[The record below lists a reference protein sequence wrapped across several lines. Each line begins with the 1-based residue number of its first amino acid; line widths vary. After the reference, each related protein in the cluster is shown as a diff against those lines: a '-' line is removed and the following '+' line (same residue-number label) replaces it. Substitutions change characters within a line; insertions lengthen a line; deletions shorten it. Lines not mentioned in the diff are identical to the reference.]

1 MIDRARLRALPAAL
15 FQPVDGA
22 GLAVFRILFGLM
34 MSAGLVRFMANGWI
48 ERFYGGPG
56 FFFKYWGFAWV
67 AVPPVPWLYVLFSAL
82 AIAALCIALGVFYR
96 AAAAVFFLG
105 FTYTQL
111 LDVTNYLNHYYLV
124 CLLALLLVLVPLHRT
139 WSLDA
144 RCMPAHARGTVPA
157 WALWLLRLQVGAVY
171 VHAGLAK
178 LNADWLLH
186 AQPLNIW
193 FTARMETP
201 IIGSLLDG
209 LWIAHV
215 ASWGVFL
222 FELSVV
228 PLLLWSRSRPY
239 IYAVIVA
246 FHALTRVFFDIG
258 MFPFIM
264 VVAATVFFAPDWPRT
279 WLRARKRQ
287 APTLAPAPATKPGAP
302 VAPVVPGRWHG
313 LALAAMVAYAGV
325 QVLTPLRHFLYPG
338 DVVWNEEGMRW
349 SWKVMLRE
357 KHGSVTY
364 YVRTPGSDKELQVLP
379 RRYLDSRQER
389 EMAAQ
394 PDLILQLAH
403 HIVQDFRARG
413 HGAVEVRAEALVSL
427 NGRPAQPM
435 IDPEVDLARV
445 TDGLARKTWI
455 LPEPQEPPVQLR
467 ARRLP

>member
-1 MIDRARLRALPAAL
+1 MIDRARLRALPEAL
-15 FQPVDGA
+15 FRPVDGA

-34 MSAGLVRFMANGWI
+34 MCAGLVRFMANGWI
-48 ERFYGGPG
+48 ERFYGGPS

-67 AVPPVPWLYVLFSAL
+67 AVPPVPWLYVLFSGL
-82 AIAALCIALGVFYR
+82 AVAALCMALGVFYR
-96 AAAAVFFLG
+96 AAAVVFFLG

-124 CLLALLLVLVPLHRT
+124 CLLALLLVFAPLHRT

-144 RCMPAHARGTVPA
+144 RCIPAHARGAVPA
-157 WALWLLRLQVGAVY
+157 WALWILRFQVGTVY
-171 VHAGLAK
+171 VYAGLAK
-178 LNADWLLH
+178 LTEDWLLH

-193 FTARMETP
+193 FTARTETP
-201 IIGSLLDG
+201 IIGSLLG
-209 LWIAHV
+209 EPWMAHA

-222 FELSVV
+222 FELSIV

-239 IYAVIVA
+239 VYAVIVA

-264 VVAATVFFAPDWPRT
+264 IVAATVFFAPDWPRR
-279 WLRARKRQ
+279 WLRVRRDRP
-287 APTLAPAPATKPGAP
+287 APIPAPAIPAPAPIAL
-302 VAPVVPGRWHG
+302 GRWHG
-313 LALAAMVAYAGV
+313 LALAAMLVHASV
-325 QVLTPLRHFLYPG
+325 QALVPLRHFLYPG
-338 DVVWNEEGMRW
+338 DVLWNEEGMRW

-364 YVRTPGSDKELQVLP
+364 YVRTSGSDKELQVLP

-403 HIVQDFRARG
+403 HIAGEFRARG
-413 HGAVEVRAEALVSL
+413 HGGVEVRAEALVSL
-427 NGRPAQPM
+427 DGRPAQPM

-445 TDGLARKTWI
+445 ADGLAPKPWI
-455 LPEPQEPPVQLR
+455 LPAPQQPPVQLR

>member
-1 MIDRARLRALPAAL
+1 MIDRARLRALPVAL

-48 ERFYGGPG
+48 ERFYGGPA

-67 AVPPVPWLYVLFSAL
+67 AVPPVPWLYVLFSVLAL
-82 AIAALCIALGVFYR
+82 AALCIALGLFYR

-144 RCMPAHARGTVPA
+144 RCMPAHARGTVPT

-178 LNADWLLH
+178 LSTDWLLH

-209 LWIAHV
+209 LWMAHA
-215 ASWGVFL
+215 ASWGVFVL
-222 FELSVV
+222 EMSVV

-239 IYAVIVA
+239 IYVVIVA

-264 VVAATVFFAPDWPRT
+264 VVAATVFFAPDWPHM
-279 WLRARKRQ
+279 WLRAREGQ
-287 APTLAPAPATKPGAP
+287 LAPGAPRAP

-325 QVLTPLRHFLYPG
+325 QVLMPLRHFLYPG

-403 HIVQDFRARG
+403 HIVRDFRARG
-413 HGAVEVRAEALVSL
+413 HGDVEVRVEALVSL

-435 IDPEVDLARV
+435 IDPEVDLSRV
-445 TDGLARKTWI
+445 TDGLAPKTWV

>member
-1 MIDRARLRALPAAL
+1 MIDRARLRALPRAL

-34 MSAGLVRFMANGWI
+34 MCAGLVRFMANGWI
-48 ERFYGGPG
+48 ERFYGGPS
-56 FFFKYWGFAWV
+56 FFFKFWGFGWV
-67 AVPPVPWLYVLFSAL
+67 AVPPVPWLYVLFSVL
-82 AIAALCIALGVFYR
+82 AVAALCIAAGVFYR

-124 CLLALLLVLVPLHRT
+124 CLLALLLVFAPLHRT

-144 RCMPAHARGTVPA
+144 RCIPAHARGTVPA
-157 WALWLLRLQVGAVY
+157 WALWLLRLQVGTVY
-171 VHAGLAK
+171 AYAGVAK
-178 LNADWLLH
+178 LGTDWLLH

-201 IIGSLLDG
+201 LIGPLLDE
-209 LWIAHV
+209 LWMAYA
-215 ASWGVFL
+215 ASWGVLL

-228 PLLLWSRSRPY
+228 PLLLWSRSRPW

-246 FHALTRVFFDIG
+246 FHAMTRQFFDIG

-264 VVAATVFFAPDWPRT
+264 VVAATVFFAPDWPRR
-279 WLRARKRQ
+279 WLRARNGQ
-287 APTLAPAPATKPGAP
+287 PAPHAP
-302 VAPVVPGRWHG
+302 VVAPGVPGRWHT
-313 LALAAMVAYAGV
+313 LALAAMIAYAAV
-325 QVLTPLRHFLYPG
+325 QVLMPLRHFLYPG

-403 HIVQDFRARG
+403 HIADDFRARG
-413 HGAVEVRAEALVSL
+413 HGDVEVRAEALVSL

-445 TDGLARKTWI
+445 SDGLAPKPWI
-455 LPEPQEPPVQLR
+455 LPEPQDPPVQLR